1 MNFSF
6 PTFFEK
12 SNQNVD
18 GVQLFD
24 LKKAGND
31 NAIRSISKMYNYLAE
46 SLYNIQV
53 SLDPEM
59 IIIGGGISGRDEF
72 IDELRKQLYNYL
84 AKKGIETIMPK
95 IHACQ
100 YKNDAN
106 LIGAALNF
114 ETLNQ

>member
-1 MNFSF
+1 
-6 PTFFEK
+6 
-12 SNQNVD
+12 
-18 GVQLFD
+18 
-24 LKKAGND
+24 
-31 NAIRSISKMYNYLAE
+31 MYNYLAE

-59 IIIGGGISGRDEF
+59 IIIGGISGRDEF